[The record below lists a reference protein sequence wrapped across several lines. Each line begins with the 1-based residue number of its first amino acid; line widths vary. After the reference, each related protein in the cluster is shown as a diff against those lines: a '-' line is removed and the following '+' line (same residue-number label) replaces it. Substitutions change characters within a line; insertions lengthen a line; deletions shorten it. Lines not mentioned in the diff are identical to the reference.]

1 MSPLLN
7 LSSNLPTRICHLFA
21 IRTLADIPT
30 LRGTRKRDPQNKL
43 LELGCS
49 NIYQQSYSLFSVG
62 KWNSG
67 VGGYLVLQRHVI
79 TKSSPARKGVK
90 CKCEQSTHRAK
101 KTESTGS
108 WLWTLPSIPQ
118 ALSLSWIFN
127 SNDQIQALYRFSYC
141 RLGFLLFVPLPH
153 IHTFIWQKKSQTKKP
168 VKKCWQRVKEM

>member
-1 MSPLLN
+1 MAASIYSSGCPPPCNYLFGSWYHNLLVPSDPQVIVASHCYHHSEQNYSRSPSLNIDHIIGMSPLLN

-108 WLWTLPSIPQ
+108 WL
-118 ALSLSWIFN
+118 
-127 SNDQIQALYRFSYC
+127 
-141 RLGFLLFVPLPH
+141 
-153 IHTFIWQKKSQTKKP
+153 
-168 VKKCWQRVKEM
+168 